1 MNATTAILAG
11 GEIPS
16 HEVPLRLLRRADRL
30 IACDGAW
37 RAALALGRA
46 PDAVVGDGDS
56 LGAEDRRELERRGIP
71 LMLEEE
77 QETNDLCKAFR
88 HAVQTGAKEIVIV
101 GATGRREDHAIG
113 NIFHLLDFAEDCP
126 CVRMVT
132 DFGVFEPVLPP
143 GGEWPA
149 EEGDAIS
156 IFAPFPQ
163 TEIISEGLEW
173 PLKGVSLD
181 KLWRGT
187 LNRVV
192 SCQFSLKTN
201 RPALI
206 YRPHAIGSVPL
217 QKGGG
222 YGTLSRVGIKGI

>member
-1 MNATTAILAG
+1 MKITTAILAAG
-11 GEIPS
+11 DTPS

-46 PDAVVGDGDS
+46 PDIVVGDGDS
-56 LGAEDRRELERRGIP
+56 LCADDRSELERRGIP
-71 LMLEEE
+71 MMLEEE
-77 QETNDLCKAFR
+77 QITNDLCKAFR
-88 HAVQTGAKEIVIV
+88 HAVRTGAEEIVII
-101 GATGRREDHAIG
+101 GATGRREDHSIG

-132 DFGVFEPVLPP
+132 DFGMFEPVLPP

-149 EEGDAIS
+149 EKGDAIS
-156 IFAPFPQ
+156 IFAPFPK

-173 PLKGVSLD
+173 PLDGVALD
-181 KLWRGT
+181 TLWRGT

-192 SCQFSLKTN
+192 SSPFSLRTN
-201 RPALI
+201 RPTLI
-206 YRPHAIGSVPL
+206 YRPYRIVAIPL